1 MATDR
6 RHFLKLGLGGFL
18 FPLVGCGRPV
28 PVVEERMY
36 VFGTM
41 VDVAVVGSTDRIQAE
56 TAMRTVT
63 ARFRQMHDEWHAWK
77 PGALTELNKAIA
89 RGERIKTDPSVVEL
103 IRGGTEVWRSSQG
116 LFNPAIG
123 ALVGLW
129 GFHADEMPV
138 GELPALEQVESFR
151 RRPPT
156 MDDITIDGLE
166 VSSANPLVQ
175 LDFGGYA
182 KGVALDWALDALERA
197 GCDNAIVNLGG
208 NLAAMG
214 RRGDRPWRIGV
225 RHPQGDGVIA
235 AVETRGREAV
245 VTSGSYERYR
255 EWGGVRYPHIID
267 PRTGHPAQHVASATV
282 IARDAARADAV
293 ATALVVAGMKQWP
306 AIARSMGVREVMVID
321 DEGNVQLSAAMMD
334 RARFVGAKPRS
345 VRVAPGA

>member
-1 MATDR
+1 MTIDR

-18 FPLVGCGRPV
+18 LPMVGCSRPA
-28 PVVEERMY
+28 PAVEERMY

-41 VDVAVVGSTDRIQAE
+41 VDLAVAGADRDQAE
-56 TAMRTVT
+56 RAIRSVT
-63 ARFRQMHDEWHAWK
+63 ARFLQMHHDWHAWK
-77 PGALTELNKAIA
+77 PGALVELNRAIA
-89 RGERIKTDPSVVEL
+89 RGKRVKTDPSVIDL
-103 IRGGTEVWRSSQG
+103 IRGGTAVWRASEG

-129 GFHADEMPV
+129 GFHADEMPT
-138 GELPALEQVESFR
+138 GDLPAPERVDSFL
-151 RRPPT
+151 RRPPG

-182 KGVALDWALDALERA
+182 KGVALDWALDALGQA
-197 GCDNAIVNLGG
+197 GCENAIVNLGG

-214 RRGDRPWRIGV
+214 RRGARPWHIGV

-255 EWGGVRYPHIID
+255 ESGGVRYPHIID
-267 PRTGHPAQHVASATV
+267 PRTGYPSQHVASATV
-282 IARDAARADAV
+282 IDGNAGLADAA
-293 ATALVVAGMKQWP
+293 ATALVIAGMKQWP
-306 AIARSMGVREVMVID
+306 AIARGMGVHQAMVID
-321 DEGNVQLSAAMMD
+321 YEGNVQLSEAMME
-334 RARFVGAKPRS
+334 RARFVGPKPRS
-345 VRVAPGA
+345 ISVARGA